1 MFLARGGLIG
11 PAVCRRIPIEREF
24 RVTVPGGGSY
34 MYSAMADDGMGR
46 GLQWG
51 GWNGCDAET
60 LGVFLQ
66 LARRA
71 DVVIDVGAY
80 TGVYSLTACAV
91 NPVCKVMSFEP
102 TPSTYCRCVKNVDLN
117 GWAGRCHVRREAV
130 CDCVGRTAFH
140 VPDYTL
146 PPSASLNP
154 KGFRGLTGT
163 VIEVET
169 TTIDNAVGVDDRV
182 DLVKIDV
189 EGFEDKVLL
198 GMNGVLRTSKPD
210 LVIECNVDG
219 PYKAVQAILASH
231 SYLFY
236 HLRKGG
242 PELVET
248 IRPDPRE
255 KDRNFLCTVRGLPR

>member
-1 MFLARGGLIG
+1 
-11 PAVCRRIPIEREF
+11 
-24 RVTVPGGGSY
+24 
-34 MYSAMADDGMGR
+34 
-46 GLQWG
+46 
-51 GWNGCDAET
+51 
-60 LGVFLQ
+60 
-66 LARRA
+66 
-71 DVVIDVGAY
+71 
-80 TGVYSLTACAV
+80 
-91 NPVCKVMSFEP
+91 
-102 TPSTYCRCVKNVDLN
+102 
-117 GWAGRCHVRREAV
+117 
-130 CDCVGRTAFH
+130 
-140 VPDYTL
+140 
-146 PPSASLNP
+146 
-154 KGFRGLTGT
+154 

-242 PELVET
+242 PEVVEK

-255 KDRNFLCTVRGLPR
+255 EDRNFLCTVRGLPR